1 MRLTALFS
9 SCALL
14 AVACSKSTDAAE
26 APAAPALPALP
37 YNSDIDVDEV
47 MVHVMDPAARAFWKG
62 WGEVYD
68 AKGLHD
74 VSASNDDEWK
84 KVEDGAAMVVLAT
97 NTLMLPS
104 YQRKPEADWT
114 KWAKDVADLAIK
126 GKEAAELQDKAAI
139 EEIGGKLDVA
149 CDGCHNAFRT
159 EK

>member
-1 MRLTALFS
+1 MTALLPCF
-9 SCALL
+9 ALL
-14 AVACSKSTDAAE
+14 AVACSGQTE
-26 APAAPALPALP
+26 TVELPAAPASPAAH
-37 YNSDIDVDEV
+37 YNTDIDVDEV

-68 AKGLHD
+68 DRGSHD
-74 VSASNDDEWK
+74 VSAKTDEEWK

-97 NTLMLPS
+97 NTLMLPA
-104 YQRKPEADWT
+104 YQRKPEADWI
-114 KWAKDVADLAIK
+114 KWARDAADLAMK
-126 GKEAAELQDKAAI
+126 GKQAAELQDKAAM